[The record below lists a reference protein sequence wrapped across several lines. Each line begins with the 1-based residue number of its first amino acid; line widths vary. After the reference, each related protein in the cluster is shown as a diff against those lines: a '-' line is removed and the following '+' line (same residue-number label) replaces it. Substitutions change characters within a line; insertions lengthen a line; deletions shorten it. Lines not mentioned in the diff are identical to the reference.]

1 MDINILNINILKN
14 KLAAVQMAKNNPD
27 FACSTVST
35 PKNWEDKNKGWGTEL
50 MNSAPGSFKTAITTL
65 TRIRREV
72 IGQVHYEVNPN
83 EFVPIKMGDG
93 AFAEETLYY
102 KNFQLAGKFSDGFV
116 SGGQQR
122 KAKVDVGYDTIRLKN
137 QFWVN
142 EFDYSIIE
150 LNQANANQLAISLI
164 SEKETARK
172 KAWDLGI
179 QETAFVG
186 VGDDDLI
193 DGLLTLN
200 NQGVS
205 INTTVIT
212 KPIKAMNPTE
222 FNTFISNAIAAY
234 FANSNSTKFPNCFIL
249 PVRDLLGAVGFVA
262 ENQPFQSKLEVMRKA
277 FIEATGNPNFQ
288 VKAVQYADKSTN
300 SLGVNRYVLYSNTS
314 DSLEM
319 NIPVDYT
326 ATAFG
331 TVNNFDFTNVA
342 YGQFSGVIAKRPAE
356 MLYFDHAIDL

>member
-1 MDINILNINILKN
+1 MDINILKN
-14 KLAAVQMAKNNPD
+14 KLAAAEMAKSNPL
-27 FACSTVST
+27 FACSKVST
-35 PKNWEDKNKGWGTEL
+35 PKNWEDKNKGLGTAL
-50 MNSAPGSFKTAITTL
+50 MNAAPAGFETAITTL
-65 TRIRREV
+65 TRVRQEV
-72 IGQVHYEVNPN
+72 IGQVHYTVNPL
-83 EFVPIKMGDG
+83 EFVPVKMGDG

-102 KNFQLAGKFSDGFV
+102 KNFQLAGKFADGFV

-122 KAKVDVGYDTIRLKN
+122 KAKVDVGYETIRLKN

-150 LNQANANQLAISLI
+150 LNQANANQLAINLI

-179 QETAFVG
+179 QDTAFLG
-186 VGDDDLI
+186 VNDDDLI

-200 NQGVS
+200 NQGVQ

-212 KPIKAMNPTE
+212 KPIKAMTSTE

-234 FANSNSTKFPNCFIL
+234 FANSNSTRLPNCFVL
-249 PVRDLLGAVGFVA
+249 PIRDLLGSVGFVA
-262 ENQPFQSKLEVMRKA
+262 ENQPFQSKLEVMTKA
-277 FIEATGNPNFQ
+277 FQAATGNPNFE
-288 VKAVQYADKSTN
+288 VKAVQYADKATN
-300 SLGVNRYVLYSNTS
+300 SLGVNRYALYNKSS